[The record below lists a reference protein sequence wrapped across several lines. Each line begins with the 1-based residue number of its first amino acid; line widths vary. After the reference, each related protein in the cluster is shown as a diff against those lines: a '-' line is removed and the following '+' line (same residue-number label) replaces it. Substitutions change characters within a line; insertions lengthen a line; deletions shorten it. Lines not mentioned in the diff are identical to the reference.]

1 MNRLFKTENII
12 MDGKINKSN
21 ESENVIM
28 NENNEHESKSVTINE
43 ITGQS
48 EIEAIKGISLRK
60 IQKLLREMSYT
71 ERFYKLNN

>member
-28 NENNEHESKSVTINE
+28 NENNEHESKSVIINE

-71 ERFYKLNN
+71 ERFYKLKN